1 MFISNFEK
9 ARINS
14 RIQSLEICV
23 DNLTKALIA
32 ITDQPKQAKE
42 KKPRNGVYW
51 TPEQRRIH
59 GERIRKTW
67 EAKKAAKVAA

>member
-14 RIQSLEICV
+14 RIQTLEICV
-23 DNLTKALIA
+23 DNLTKALSA
-32 ITDQPKQAKE
+32 ITDQLTEAKQ
-42 KKPRNGVYW
+42 KKPRNGAYW